1 MNERG
6 YTAEEVAEIL
16 RAEGDASISKR
27 TVNYYAFDK
36 NMFEVSLGGKGTF
49 TEAEINKIRGI
60 RMLKECTNYTLEQIK
75 KNINTQTLED
85 IKQLCLKRAT
95 EISYPLTVS
104 EIRKSPYAN
113 EPDYEMS
120 SQKLMSSPSAGLEKP
135 RTIKVNNDITLV
147 ISKQIDNE
155 RLSAII
161 RFIQNL
167 K

>member
-36 NMFEVSLGGKGTF
+36 NMFEVSLGGKGIF
-49 TEAEINKIRGI
+49 SEGEINKLRGI
-60 RMLKECTNYTLEQIK
+60 RMLKECTNYSLEQIK
-75 KNINTQTLED
+75 KIINMQTLED
-85 IKQLCLKRAT
+85 IKQLCLRRAT

-104 EIRKSPYAN
+104 EIRRSPYAS
-113 EPDYEMS
+113 EPDYEMPHP
-120 SQKLMSSPSAGLEKP
+120 KLTTSPKAGLEKP
-135 RTIKVNNDITLV
+135 RTIKVNNDVTLV
-147 ISKQIDNE
+147 VSRKIDNE
-155 RLSAII
+155 RLSVII